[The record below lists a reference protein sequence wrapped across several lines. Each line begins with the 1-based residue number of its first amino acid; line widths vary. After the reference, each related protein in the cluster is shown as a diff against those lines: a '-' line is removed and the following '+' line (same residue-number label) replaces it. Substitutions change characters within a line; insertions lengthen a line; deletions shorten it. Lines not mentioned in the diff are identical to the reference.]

1 MNTTDE
7 PPDRPG
13 KRSGKRWGVLAQRD
27 FRLLWTGETVSG
39 LGNSITAVA
48 LPLIAVEE
56 LDADSTAVG
65 LLAAAVWLPWLLIGL
80 PVGAWVDRI
89 RKRPLMIACD
99 LVSVVALAS
108 IPPAAWF
115 DALTLPHL
123 VVAALLC
130 GAAAVCFN
138 TAYHSYIRI
147 VLDGRDLLEGNAK
160 LQGSAAATRV
170 ARRFGTARGL
180 LFLQAVTTPFA
191 LLLPM
196 TTAGPGLP
204 LFAVGGF
211 LVGLGISV
219 ANVVVGSFRQAYC
232 PPRMLGRVVAT
243 AMMINHSTIPLGSL
257 LGGLLGDAVG
267 YRPAMWTM
275 TGLVAPSWLI
285 LAMSPM
291 RREREL
297 PRAYEPEPAAAES

>member
-1 MNTTDE
+1 MNATNET
-7 PPDRPG
+7 PARPGKRSG

-39 LGNSITAVA
+39 LGNSVTAVA

-80 PVGAWVDRI
+80 PVGAWVDRRDGGI
-89 RKRPLMIACD
+89 
-99 LVSVVALAS
+99 VGAL
-108 IPPAAWF
+108 I
-115 DALTLPHL
+115 
-123 VVAALLC
+123 
-130 GAAAVCFN
+130 
-138 TAYHSYIRI
+138 
-147 VLDGRDLLEGNAK
+147 
-160 LQGSAAATRV
+160 ATRFT
-170 ARRFGTARGL
+170 RRFGTARGL

-267 YRPAMWTM
+267 YRPAMWIM

-297 PRAYEPEPAAAES
+297 PRAHEPEPAAAES